1 MTFQGL
7 FANIS
12 LATTPP
18 SFISPKEALFSHHPL
33 NLHLLGQ
40 ALLFPSQRLQ
50 MVQPLVSNG
59 KQFEGVLPGIPRL
72 SFCWV
77 FSGEH

>member
-40 ALLFPSQRLQ
+40 ARLQ
-50 MVQPLVSNG
+50 MVQPLVPNG